1 VLRIALYSVFGLGV
15 IGLYGVSMATGGD
28 MSSVPTTHGAVPAEY
43 RASGAW
49 RTSPMVWRTGFHGP
63 AAYVP
68 PTVDTGSSGGS
79 GSGGAVGVG
88 YYGGFGGG
96 K

>member
-1 VLRIALYSVFGLGV
+1 MLRYVLYGIFGLSV
-15 IGLYGVSMATGGD
+15 IGLYALTTATGGD
-28 MSSVPTTHGAVPAEY
+28 MSSVPTTHGAVPPQF

-68 PTVDTGSSGGS
+68 PGSDTGSSGG
-79 GSGGAVGVG
+79 GGVG
-88 YYGGFGGG
+88 FYGGFGGG

>member
-1 VLRIALYSVFGLGV
+1 VLRYVLYSIFGISV
-15 IGLYGVSMATGGD
+15 IGLYGLTTATGGD
-28 MSSVPTTHGAVPAEY
+28 MSSVPTTHGAVPAQY

-68 PTVDTGSSGGS
+68 PTVDTGSSGS
-79 GSGGAVGVG
+79 SGGGGVG
-88 YYGGFGGG
+88 FYGGFGGG

>member
-1 VLRIALYSVFGLGV
+1 MLRYVLYSIFGISV
-15 IGLYGVSMATGGD
+15 IGLYGLTTATAAD
-28 MSSVPTTHGAVPAEY
+28 MSSVPTTHGAVPPEY

-49 RTSPMVWRTGFHGP
+49 RTSPIVWRTGFHGP

-68 PTVDTGSSGGS
+68 PTVDTGSSGSS
-79 GSGGAVGVG
+79 GSGGGGVG
-88 YYGGFGGG
+88 FYGGFGGG